1 MACSARE
8 RRIVSSGGCFVASRY
23 SWSWRYFL
31 QPPRRTPTMSTSRIS
46 PILASISRATG
57 PHSRPGSLATA
68 SLSRVPVSPFSMAS
82 HASSAWVRRKS
93 LSVSVLSAIDPPC
106 LGHEAAVVLHGLGA
120 AVDAAPQP
128 EGDPLGCR
136 PVRVDLL
143 LADVAR
149 RYHAYS
155 RQSGRGMSADA
166 APARHPEGGA
176 RGGEKGPRPC
186 HHPGGDAARLRADGD
201 GAARCRA
208 HTRLWSLLDDFG
220 AALVR
225 RRLAHD
231 GELEA
236 SLAHEPP
243 RLVQWM
249 RAQVRDREHGKPELH
264 EDGGSHR
271 HARAGLGTLAHHE
284 GVGFIRGDL
293 AAHAKLEQRTQGQL
307 ARLGQR
313 LLAQIGHE
321 DQLGPRRR
329 DARRRRRGRRR

>member
-8 RRIVSSGGCFVASRY
+8 RRIVSSGGCFVVSRY

-31 QPPRRTPTMSTSRIS
+31 QPPRKTPRMSTSRIS

-68 SLSRVPVSPFSMAS
+68 SLSRVPVSLFSMAA
-82 HASSAWVRRKS
+82 HASSARARRKS
-93 LSVSVLSAIDPPC
+93 LSVSVLSAIDPPR
-106 LGHEAAVVLHGLGA
+106 LGHEAAGVLHGLGA

-128 EGDPLGCR
+128 QGDALGRR

-143 LADVAR
+143 LAHVAR
-149 RYHAYS
+149 RHHAHS
-155 RQSGRGMSADA
+155 RQSGGGLGADA

-176 RGGEKGPRPC
+176 RPR

-201 GAARCRA
+201 GAARLRA
-208 HTRLWSLLDDFG
+208 RAGLRSLLDDFG

-243 RLVQWM
+243 RLVQ
-249 RAQVRDREHGKPELH
+249 RTGAQVRDSEHGGTELR
-264 EDGGSHR
+264 EDGRSHR
-271 HARAGLGTLAHHE
+271 HALAGLGPLAHHE
-284 GVGFIRGDL
+284 GAGLVRGDL
-293 AAHAKLEQRTQGQL
+293 AAHAKLETRAQGEL
-307 ARLGQR
+307 ARLGQG
-313 LLAQIGHE
+313 LLA
-321 DQLGPRRR
+321 
-329 DARRRRRGRRR
+329 